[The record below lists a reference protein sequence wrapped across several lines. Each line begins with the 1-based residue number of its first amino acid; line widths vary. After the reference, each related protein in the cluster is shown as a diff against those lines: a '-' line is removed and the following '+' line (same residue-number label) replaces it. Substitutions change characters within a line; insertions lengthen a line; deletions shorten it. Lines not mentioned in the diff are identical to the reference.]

1 MEIDQSSQTN
11 ETGRG
16 AKRDSAEP
24 GPTDQAAWGEF
35 LAVHRDRLRRM
46 IALRLDER
54 LRGRIDPSDVIQEA
68 FLEATARQPVY
79 AREADPMPPFL
90 WLRFLTL
97 QRLQITHRRHLGTG
111 SRDAAREISVHG
123 VASPAA
129 SSAAIAA
136 HLLGRDTR
144 PSEAFMRAERKLRLQ
159 EALNSM
165 DILDREIIVLRNFEQ
180 LTNQECA
187 RVLGLAESAATKR
200 YIRALKR
207 LKDILTSIPGAGTG
221 FWR

>member
-1 MEIDQSSQTN
+1 MEIDKPSQRDRK
-11 ETGRG
+11 ETRSD
-16 AKRDSAEP
+16 RDSADRVRA
-24 GPTDQAAWGEF
+24 DQAAWGEF
-35 LAVHRDRLRRM
+35 LAGHRDRLRRM
-46 IALRLDER
+46 VALRLDER

-68 FLEATARQPVY
+68 LLEATLRQAEY

-97 QRLQITHRRHLGTG
+97 QRLQITHRRHLGTR
-111 SRDAAREISVHG
+111 SRDAGREVSNRG

-136 HLLGRDTR
+136 HLLGRETR
-144 PSEAFMRAERKLRLQ
+144 PSEAVMRAERKLRLQ
-159 EALNSM
+159 EALNTM
-165 DILDREIIVLRNFEQ
+165 DVLDREIIALRNFEQ

-187 RVLGLAESAATKR
+187 RVLGLGESAATKR

-207 LKDILTSIPGAGTG
+207 LKEILTSLPGAGTG
-221 FWR
+221 FWQ

>member
-1 MEIDQSSQTN
+1 MDVDKPSPDEEARTSRD
-11 ETGRG
+11 
-16 AKRDSAEP
+16 RDSAVS
-24 GPTDQAAWGEF
+24 GRADQAAWGQF
-35 LAVHRDRLRRM
+35 LASHRDRLRRM
-46 IALRLDER
+46 VALRLDER
-54 LRGRIDPSDVIQEA
+54 LRSRIDPSDVIQEA
-68 FLEATARQPVY
+68 FLEATARQPDY

-97 QRLQITHRRHLGTG
+97 QRLQITHRRHLGTRA
-111 SRDAAREISVHG
+111 RDAGREVSVHG

-144 PSEAFMRAERKLRLQ
+144 PSEALMRAERKLRLQ
-159 EALNSM
+159 EALNTM
-165 DILDREIIVLRNFEQ
+165 DVLDREIIVLRNFEQ

-187 RVLGLAESAATKR
+187 RVLGLTESAANKR
-200 YIRALKR
+200 YIRALRR
-207 LKDILTSIPGAGTG
+207 LKEILSAFPDAGAG